1 MSMDIMHPVL
11 YNIFMNSKQWK
22 GIGMEKGRRL
32 FNIIKAILLTLLFC
46 TAIYFENAQRQRL
59 YVLVFIFVLYLAVG
73 FGRGLIKRYGNLYFL
88 SFILDIAL
96 VYILEYN
103 SRLLINYFFHSFYIA
118 VLLESSLLLGLRRGI
133 MIGAATVVV
142 SLIKYIYLIYYNF
155 NLSNV
160 SQLVFFL
167 MVNVLILVVSGF
179 AQHNKEE
186 RERKDMLYRELLD
199 AHKKLKQYTDEV
211 NRLSV
216 VDERN
221 RIARDI
227 HDTLGHNMTA
237 LIMQLQMAEHLMKE
251 DPKRSEE
258 LLISSV
264 KTAKDSMASI
274 REVVE
279 TLRGT
284 GTALAPVESIKKLV
298 SEFSAKTGVEIGLEI
313 SGEANL
319 QDSAANIAVYHIVQ
333 EAMTNSVRHGKAE
346 RISVR
351 LDYSNESITFCI
363 ADNGIGAETLKEGYG
378 LKGIRERVEAFN
390 GKLETGSSDGFYL
403 KGIVYLEGKK

>member
-1 MSMDIMHPVL
+1 MDIMHLIL

-59 YVLVFIFVLYLAVG
+59 YALVFIFALYLAVG
-73 FGRGLIKRYGNLYFL
+73 FGRGLIRRYDNLYFL

-96 VYILEYN
+96 VYTLEYN

-160 SQLVFFL
+160 SQLFFFL
-167 MVNVLILVVSGF
+167 MVNVLILVVAGF

-186 RERKDMLYRELLD
+186 RERKDILYRELLD

-237 LIMQLQMAEHLMKE
+237 LIMQLQMAEHL
-251 DPKRSEE
+251 
-258 LLISSV
+258 
-264 KTAKDSMASI
+264 
-274 REVVE
+274 
-279 TLRGT
+279 
-284 GTALAPVESIKKLV
+284 
-298 SEFSAKTGVEIGLEI
+298 
-313 SGEANL
+313 
-319 QDSAANIAVYHIVQ
+319 
-333 EAMTNSVRHGKAE
+333 
-346 RISVR
+346 
-351 LDYSNESITFCI
+351 
-363 ADNGIGAETLKEGYG
+363 
-378 LKGIRERVEAFN
+378 
-390 GKLETGSSDGFYL
+390 
-403 KGIVYLEGKK
+403 

>member
-1 MSMDIMHPVL
+1 M
-11 YNIFMNSKQWK
+11 
-22 GIGMEKGRRL
+22 
-32 FNIIKAILLTLLFC
+32 
-46 TAIYFENAQRQRL
+46 
-59 YVLVFIFVLYLAVG
+59 LVFIFALYLAVG
-73 FGRGLIKRYGNLYFL
+73 FGRGLIKRYNNLYCL

-167 MVNVLILVVSGF
+167 MVNLLILVVSGF

-186 RERKDMLYRELLD
+186 RERKDILYRELLD

-237 LIMQLQMAEHLMKE
+237 LIMQLQMAEHLLKE

-258 LLISSV
+258 LLVSSV
-264 KTAKDSMASI
+264 KTAKESMAGI

-284 GTALAPVESIKKLV
+284 GTALAPVESIRKLV
-298 SEFSAKTGVEIGLEI
+298 SEFSAKTGVEIELEI
-313 SGEANL
+313 SGESNL

-333 EAMTNSVRHGKAE
+333 EAMTNSVRHGKAAK
-346 RISVR
+346 ISVR
-351 LDYSNESITFCI
+351 LDYSDESITFYI
-363 ADNGIGAETLKEGYG
+363 AD
-378 LKGIRERVEAFN
+378 
-390 GKLETGSSDGFYL
+390 
-403 KGIVYLEGKK
+403 